1 MVQAEGRRR
10 VHNGPVSTGRSQ
22 STFILPGMDCPAE
35 EQLVRFAL
43 ADVPGIEQLDF
54 SLDDRRLSVVHEGGA
69 VPVLGALTPLGLG
82 ARLDGS
88 VPLTGSTADHGKP
101 AELGA
106 GSERRVLVAVL
117 GINAAMFVIELLAGL
132 WAQSTGLVAD
142 AVDMLADASVYAVAL
157 AAAGGAHAY
166 QRRAARASGWLQLAL
181 AALVG
186 IQVVHRAMTGSEP
199 VSAAMMAMGV
209 LALVAN
215 LSCVA
220 LLARHRRGGMHL
232 RASWIFTTNDALA
245 NLGVILAGLA
255 VWLTGSAVPD
265 LVIGAAIAM
274 LVASGALRILRMTG
288 SPQPVAPLG

>member
-1 MVQAEGRRR
+1 
-10 VHNGPVSTGRSQ
+10 VSTGQSQ

-43 ADVPGIEQLDF
+43 ADVAGIEQLDF
-54 SLDDRRLSVVHEGGA
+54 DLDGRRVNVVHEGAA

-82 ARLDGS
+82 ARLDSS
-88 VPLTGSTADHGKP
+88 VPLAGPAADREPPSG
-101 AELGA
+101 LGA

-142 AVDMLADASVYAVAL
+142 GVDMLADASVYAVAL
-157 AAAGGAHAY
+157 AAVGGAHAH

-186 IQVVHRAMTGSEP
+186 IQVVHRALTGSEP
-199 VSAAMMAMGV
+199 VSAAMMAIGV

-215 LSCVA
+215 LSCVV

-245 NLGVILAGLA
+245 NLGVIIAGLLVA
-255 VWLTGSAVPD
+255 FTGSAVPD
-265 LVIGAAIAM
+265 LVVGAAIAV
-274 LVASGALRILRMTG
+274 LVASGALRILRMTS
-288 SPQPVAPLG
+288 SPQPAAPGA